1 MKSLRYLRR
10 AISNCKLYYVGS
22 QRPDSPVRVVRRE
35 PPAHGAPRGPCSRS
49 CCLHPVVCP
58 VQGSP
63 RRQSG
68 GAGSRVQAA
77 CVAGPDV
84 VPRRRRTATAQV
96 SESRLGRS
104 SQLDDDGLSC
114 DGHAIADG
122 ELLALSGFDRAVD
135 QHTTFTNELFRF
147 AAAADEP
154 AEFEELA
161 KLDGNLAHG
170 DGAFVA

>member
-1 MKSLRYLRR
+1 MAHLGGHALD
-10 AISNCKLYYVGS
+10 LLVGV
-22 QRPDSPVRVVRRE
+22 QRQAQIE
-35 PPAHGAPRGPCSRS
+35 EILGGK
-49 CCLHPVVCP
+49 
-58 VQGSP
+58 
-63 RRQSG
+63 SG

-122 ELLALSGFDRAVD
+122 ELLALPGFDRAVD
-135 QHTTFTNELFRF
+135 QHATFTNELFRF
-147 AAAADEP
+147 AAAVDEP

-161 KLDGNLAHG
+161 KLDGNLTYG